1 MNAVKQIRRKKTN
14 KLQNNG
20 LRDGYG
26 TMSLGNID
34 NPGDGEETKRRR
46 RKVIV
51 LRQKRGTS
59 LDLCLQQST
68 ELRNLGLSF

>member
-1 MNAVKQIRRKKTN
+1 MKLIRRKKCN
-14 KLQNNG
+14 NLQSDG

-26 TMSLGNID
+26 TMSLGNVD

-59 LDLCLQQST
+59 LDLTL
-68 ELRNLGLSF
+68 